1 MITVCTCGEAP
12 ERSAMHVADPSHGVY
27 VSARY
32 AAARALDA
40 ANLLTGELEEA

>member
-1 MITVCTCGEAP
+1 MITVRAYVERP
-12 ERSAMHVADPSHGVY
+12 LERSAMHVADPSAAY